1 MDDEAHDR
9 YMKKMFAEEERTD
22 HRGVLPAKDR
32 IKQYK
37 VKQIKPQRRNLPS
50 AIPGAPHSLDRQLR
64 NTLVTDKQSQS

>member
-37 VKQIKPQRRNLPS
+37 VKQIKP
-50 AIPGAPHSLDRQLR
+50 
-64 NTLVTDKQSQS
+64 